1 MFLKPKLTKA
11 NAAPMNGTSVEKI
24 SLQLGLSSSRCTEV
38 RHFRRVRL
46 DGSLIAQSRRERGR
60 LVVARSQ
67 GAGFNFSLS
76 CPVFRRLFVLQSMQ
90 RYLAR
95 RTAVIQKKLTTL
107 LYLLLSMLSAAV
119 TAAPVSRF
127 SGSATLSAPDASS
140 SHDGRFS
147 LSAHLQK
154 SVVVQANGRFQLS
167 ANLSTNA
174 GAVCNVADPLFHH
187 GFENLPVLLPV
198 VLPSQS
204 LPVAA
209 HGN

>member
-95 RTAVIQKKLTTL
+95 RTAVIQKKFDHGSSDKSISTVDADGVALAAIQGLYQAMQDENAL
-107 LYLLLSMLSAAV
+107 LRARLSALERHQA
-119 TAAPVSRF
+119 
-127 SGSATLSAPDASS
+127 SA
-140 SHDGRFS
+140 
-147 LSAHLQK
+147 Q
-154 SVVVQANGRFQLS
+154 
-167 ANLSTNA
+167 
-174 GAVCNVADPLFHH
+174 
-187 GFENLPVLLPV
+187 
-198 VLPSQS
+198 
-204 LPVAA
+204 
-209 HGN
+209 